1 MTLLPDADHGN
12 LLRVQ
17 PGESLVLEDAQ
28 LDELG
33 RDTVVGQ
40 LQPNLLDRRTS
51 VVAEMTARLTDE
63 GDAYGVHDFSLGR
76 GDSWACSTAH
86 AMRLSMRRTSA
97 PLPSFTLM

>member
-1 MTLLPDADHGN
+1 MTLLPDAHHGN

-76 GDSWACSTAH
+76 RLVGVQHSPRDEAVNAAH
-86 AMRLSMRRTSA
+86 IGALA
-97 PLPSFTLM
+97 